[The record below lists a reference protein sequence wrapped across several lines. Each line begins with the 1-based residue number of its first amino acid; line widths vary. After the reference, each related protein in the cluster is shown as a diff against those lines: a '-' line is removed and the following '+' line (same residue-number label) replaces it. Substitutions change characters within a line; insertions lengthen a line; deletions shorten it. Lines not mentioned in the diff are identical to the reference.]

1 MSVFIFLNI
10 FWIITTCLWSSLRVK
25 ALFFF
30 FFFHTGDEI
39 RIKTNE
45 TDLKVL
51 FASLW
56 ADRVH
61 EEHHEGPGSLRRRFP
76 VLPESSA
83 QKSRAGGG
91 APEPDRGDDPEPEEG
106 ACLDVC
112 MSVRGEW
119 WWFKTESEKTSWEI
133 TFWCHLTKA
142 SLVSTELLPARGRGG
157 ILLKGTLYLGFHSSG
172 RRGCLLT
179 ERGALIPLWFPPGG
193 CCPDVGQWHL
203 QQQAGDV
210 QDVEGLLRPDHH
222 HQQSRGLHLLRR
234 AQEVIDGQGLT
245 TFPDHPLP
253 SLSNQVQ
260 SNTASE
266 RWSGISYHGRGLSLP
281 CDETKKRKGNAAL
294 PIYDVFIICIY
305 LFKMLFN
312 KDILRC
318 KSNWWDLFKKEKG
331 VICGR
336 EPQRP
341 GPDHTAMKCSQRL
354 LAALKNQ
361 PSYLAKVSR
370 NSSGI
375 TSTGYKR

>member
-1 MSVFIFLNI
+1 MKNI
-10 FWIITTCLWSSLRVK
+10 MKDLDHYAAAFQSYLKAPLRNPEQEVALLSPTVEMIQSLR
-25 ALFFF
+25 
-30 FFFHTGDEI
+30 
-39 RIKTNE
+39 
-45 TDLKVL
+45 KV
-51 FASLW
+51 
-56 ADRVH
+56 RVLTCAWVS
-61 EEHHEGPGSLRRRFP
+61 EES
-76 VLPESSA
+76 
-83 QKSRAGGG
+83 
-91 APEPDRGDDPEPEEG
+91 GDDT
-106 ACLDVC
+106 
-112 MSVRGEW
+112 
-119 WWFKTESEKTSWEI
+119 KTESEKTSWEI

-281 CDETKKRKGNAAL
+281 CDETKKRKGNTAL

-305 LFKMLFN
+305 LKCYLIKRHFKMQKQLVGF
-312 KDILRC
+312 I
-318 KSNWWDLFKKEKG
+318 
-331 VICGR
+331 
-336 EPQRP
+336 
-341 GPDHTAMKCSQRL
+341 
-354 LAALKNQ
+354 
-361 PSYLAKVSR
+361 
-370 NSSGI
+370 
-375 TSTGYKR
+375 